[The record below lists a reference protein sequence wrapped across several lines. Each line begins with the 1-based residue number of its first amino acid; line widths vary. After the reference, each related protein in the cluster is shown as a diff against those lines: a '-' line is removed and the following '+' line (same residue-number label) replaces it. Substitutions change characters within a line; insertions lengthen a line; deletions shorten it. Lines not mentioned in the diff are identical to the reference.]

1 MKYKLITVVG
11 TRPELIRLSEVI
23 KNFNKNFNHILV
35 HTNQN
40 YDKSLK
46 DIFFQDLNIDKPKY
60 DLNINA
66 SNAISTI
73 SKVLIGVEKIIKK
86 EKPDAFFVLGDTNSA
101 LSVIV
106 AKKYKIPI
114 FHYEAGNRCFDQR
127 VPEEINR
134 KIIDH
139 VSDINLTYSQFAFD
153 NLISEGLARD
163 RTFNIGSPLGDVIR
177 NNEYKVKKSNI
188 ISKLKIKKKNFFLF
202 SFHREE
208 NVDNKERLKKF
219 LVILNKTNE
228 VFNKKIIVSTHP
240 RTQKRIS
247 KINFNLNKNISF
259 CRPFGFIDY
268 MKLQKDSIAVISDSG
283 SISEEA
289 SYLSINAISLRDT
302 IERQEAMSESA
313 VIMSSLDVDEFINNL
328 SLCIKGKK
336 NKDIVSDYKKRFISE
351 KISRIINSYIPY
363 VNKEVWKKY

>member
-11 TRPELIRLSEVI
+11 TRPEIIRLSEII
-23 KNFNKNFNHILV
+23 KNLDQNFDHILV

-40 YDKSLK
+40 YDKNLK
-46 DIFFQDLNIDKPKY
+46 DVFFKDLDIKKPKY

-66 SNAISTI
+66 PNSISTI

-86 EKPDAFFVLGDTNSA
+86 EMPDAFFVLGDTNSA

-127 VPEEINR
+127 VPEETNR
-134 KIIDH
+134 KIVDH
-139 VSDINLTYSQFAFD
+139 VSDINLTYSQFARD
-153 NLISEGLARD
+153 NLISEGLATD
-163 RTFNIGSPLGDVIR
+163 RVFNIGSPLGDVIE
-177 NNEYKVKKSNI
+177 NNENKIKKSKI
-188 ISKLKIKKKNFFLF
+188 ISKLNLKRKDFFLF

-208 NVDNKERLKKF
+208 NVDNKVRLKKF
-219 LVILNKTNE
+219 LTILNKTAE
-228 VFNKKIIVSTHP
+228 IFNKKIIVSTHP

-247 KINFNLNKNISF
+247 KISFNQNKNISF
-259 CRPFGFIDY
+259 CEPFGFIDY
-268 MKLQKDSIAVISDSG
+268 MRLQKDSLAVISDSG

-302 IERQEAMSESA
+302 IERQEAMSETA
-313 VIMSSLDVDEFINNL
+313 VIMSSLDLDEFVNNL
-328 SLCIKGKK
+328 NLCIKGKK
-336 NKDIVSDYKKRFISE
+336 NKEIISDYKKKFIPE
-351 KISRIINSYIPY
+351 KISRIIHSYIPY